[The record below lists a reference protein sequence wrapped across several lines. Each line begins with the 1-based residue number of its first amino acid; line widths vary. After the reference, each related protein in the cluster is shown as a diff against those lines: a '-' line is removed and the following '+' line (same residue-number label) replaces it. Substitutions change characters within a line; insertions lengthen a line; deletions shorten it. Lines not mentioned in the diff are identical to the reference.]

1 MEDSMLLHVEWWNT
15 NQIFS
20 WRVVILRPRKRDIGE
35 KANRS
40 RSSRGRDGGRLSP
53 ESGGPLEE
61 EQRCAFLRLTGAG
74 GRQCPRKTWHSTR
87 PDSPNN
93 WAAGMPSRR
102 AYFLRCVHKS
112 HPQSSSEHIW
122 TDHDGLSQCGSQLW
136 LHVSFWNSWNPLPLV
151 FDLQEKNV
159 SKIFCNQVSKIW
171 FTLDEEIIAYF
182 NTFFFV
188 VYHIFQN
195 FCGEQIFLM

>member
-20 WRVVILRPRKRDIGE
+20 WRVVILRPRKRDIGK

-40 RSSRGRDGGRLSP
+40 RSSRGRDGERLSP

-61 EQRCAFLRLTGAG
+61 QQRCAFLRLTGAG

-87 PDSPNN
+87 PDSPDS

-102 AYFLRCVHKS
+102 AYFLRCCTSLILRAHLS
-112 HPQSSSEHIW
+112 TSEQ
-122 TDHDGLSQCGSQLW
+122 TMKAFLSVVL
-136 LHVSFWNSWNPLPLV
+136 NSGCTWV
-151 FDLQEKNV
+151 FETHEIPCHWFLIYKKKCLKN
-159 SKIFCNQVSKIW
+159 I
-171 FTLDEEIIAYF
+171 L
-182 NTFFFV
+182 
-188 VYHIFQN
+188 
-195 FCGEQIFLM
+195 

>member
-1 MEDSMLLHVEWWNT
+1 MEYSMLLHVEWWNT

-61 EQRCAFLRLTGAG
+61 EQRCAFLRFTGAG

-151 FDLQEKNV
+151 FPRLPPSIHISFPEREKP
-159 SKIFCNQVSKIW
+159 
-171 FTLDEEIIAYF
+171 TLERVWRKWNPCTLLVGMYIGAATME
-182 NTFFFV
+182 NSMEV
-188 VYHIFQN
+188 P
-195 FCGEQIFLM
+195 